1 MRIGVTALALLLLL
15 VSQVGAATLLTEDDL
30 DDVSAAGFS
39 FSSPVITP
47 VVITVP
53 TTFINIPINVNTIID
68 TNIGVNTAV
77 ATCGFCPGTWGPT
90 VTNVNPMN
98 TTQTVTI
105 PQVNTFTPVFNFTP
119 TTVVATSAWSPQFA
133 LPTITVP
140 QVSVP
145 SVKLP

>member
-1 MRIGVTALALLLLL
+1 MRTGAISLVLLLLL
-15 VSQVGAATLLTEDDL
+15 VSPVGAATLLTEDDL

-39 FSSPVITP
+39 WSSLITP

-77 ATCGFCPGTWGPT
+77 ATCGFCPGTPGPT
-90 VTNVNPMN
+90 VTNINPMN
-98 TTQTVTI
+98 TTQTVNI
-105 PQVNTFTPVFNFTP
+105 PQTNTFTPTFNFAP
-119 TTVVATSAWSPQFA
+119 TTIVGTASWAPLITP
-133 LPTITVP
+133 PTITVP

-145 SVKLP
+145 SIKLP